1 MNRRRPAVL
10 QNVPT
15 NRKSH
20 FTATKRVKQTTVSH
34 WPGPGHT
41 TWWLVW
47 RLPLTSFEHL
57 YFFTISTWVVEVVQS
72 GTAVGSLQEK
82 RITQP
87 SPEVQLKIEDWFLRI
102 QSCKKC
108 RHCGDEDP
116 IDSYPWR
123 RFLKV
128 LWIWTSIAKN
138 GSHTFIPLTPDR
150 HRTRG
155 PRLKRRYNPLP
166 TKNGLIA
173 GSLPMEILC
182 LDIYIH
188 IYYIIYTYS
197 QSPPKK
203 PAVSNPCRGG
213 WVYLPPTCYIFKS
226 VQAMIPNRTI
236 RLPLGSRKGASA
248 YDCPNWDGTLYISY
262 ITNTAN
268 IDKPTNIKFQATNKL
283 AWWNQSNQQWDDWKP
298 VIICTVK
305 IDQKWSFLSWNEK

>member
-1 MNRRRPAVL
+1 
-10 QNVPT
+10 
-15 NRKSH
+15 
-20 FTATKRVKQTTVSH
+20 
-34 WPGPGHT
+34 
-41 TWWLVW
+41 
-47 RLPLTSFEHL
+47 
-57 YFFTISTWVVEVVQS
+57 VEVVQS

-155 PRLKRRYNPLP
+155 PRLQRRYNPLP

-203 PAVSNPCRGG
+203 NLLYRTLVGADGFIC
-213 WVYLPPTCYIFKS
+213 LPP
-226 VQAMIPNRTI
+226 V
-236 RLPLGSRKGASA
+236 
-248 YDCPNWDGTLYISY
+248 ISSSQ
-262 ITNTAN
+262 
-268 IDKPTNIKFQATNKL
+268 FRR
-283 AWWNQSNQQWDDWKP
+283 
-298 VIICTVK
+298 
-305 IDQKWSFLSWNEK
+305 